1 VDEKVS
7 HEVLI
12 LTSSN
17 IGDFQNSNIGDFQN
31 SSRQEICN
39 KANKAIGEN

>member
-12 LTSSN
+12 LTS
-17 IGDFQNSNIGDFQN
+17 SNIGDFQN